1 MPPPSG
7 QPVSSPTNTSSD
19 DPARLSWANALIR
32 LEASHDTGAV
42 SSTLSS
48 FLEDHLAQLQHP
60 ADPFKRDP
68 KGKQQL
74 SSGSLVVA
82 TRKVDVPKQDQ
93 AAVLE
98 VADRFDLDEVE
109 AWLAVQSVTKG
120 KNKEDDRLNDDEWFN
135 VTAWVFEERM
145 AVIGTVALLLR
156 THEDPNHPC
165 FDLASKLIPSILSDS
180 FTSSLLAGVSQ
191 RASQTLPKPVRHSRQ
206 QYSFWTK
213 QLVQEQKALLE
224 VLFLVYYAP
233 RPADGLE
240 LARLLETIRTTE
252 WGSRQELFG
261 YFDAETLAAVKE
273 VEGLFTIL
281 AVEAL
286 NLESAMEQDYPIP
299 APGGEPVEEAS
310 VFHPDNLRKINEAVE
325 ALVSSDSE
333 RASPLLLGW
342 AFLLSKVTASLLERG
357 VPDAYHSFAEQSLRV
372 ETASSSGS
380 PQPLFQLYAAHA
392 LSPSSSLFPTLQSIL
407 QSTLFGLPQHQHDLP
422 STSFSSTDPNAVG
435 YLSVLRGLIT
445 SLPLLIRLPF
455 LTPAQLSGLLSVC
468 SSLYS
473 NPAAAGMCANFWQDQ
488 ALVLGLGLDAAADAA
503 EEMSMTLDRE
513 APAAGEAEILELT
526 RSRFPVQFGGL
537 VQLVRALCAGVSGV
551 LSGEGNGNE
560 ESEALAAKC
569 ARTAFAY
576 LAHLPTLTHVVPS
589 APSVTPLPYETLSYP
604 DPATG
609 YSFRASRPI
618 GVSRSVAVPVGA
630 MGRLVSPQ
638 GRRPVVVAWDTEW
651 SGWRLFG
658 DVLEE
663 YAGLRRAKKG
673 RDEDVFAGGAGEVDT
688 LPIEWDSEEE
698 KEQDVTA
705 VLDIL
710 RLTLRNDHSLGPVLV
725 KHLSSGA
732 PRGAAPRPDLVE
744 VLFRI
749 LERSLNPTTAVPTRL
764 ISSLLGLVAAL
775 LPSFPGVIW
784 TFLRGSSLLFPSTT
798 STTSST
804 SRQSTSSARA
814 SILQSEKLAGHY
826 PISLSLL
833 NLVHAL
839 VLEEQIASCVVSPEL
854 RRMKHDVLV
863 RALSWV
869 RDDVWPAYSSW
880 RFGALAEKYELA
892 RRMVDLFKLVLEEGE
907 LSPSVGKGIFP
918 EPVSIIT
925 DAFLNTATVAQLAPL
940 LSTLAAGPD
949 AIVLL
954 RKAHR
959 YTDAQALE
967 DLVDASLGLTLKLLR
982 LRRRVKGTTSS
993 LLEKLCLSPN
1003 SAANLSISAPTLPPL
1018 SGLSAS
1024 SATSQRRPELLESL
1038 SKFITAPLSTHVAVQ
1053 AARVLSLLCIASGE
1067 VQARSAGSSLVAL
1080 LGGSERAE
1088 EMGVGLLKVVEDS
1101 TAFGEL
1107 QVAVWDLISAIVDSQ
1122 PGLAMLLVTGRH
1134 YPFSDLAVSTTSKD
1148 DKGKGKEL
1156 TPVEQASQDLAKSLA
1171 PPPPRPLPRTAIS
1184 VALETVGIWQEAW
1197 EERPALLAAVLRFFD
1212 FVWQHLHDYGTALD
1226 DFRGRAAAWEAF
1238 VKVAFE
1244 NPGAEPEDDEAVT
1257 AHCHRIMAKAHAVR
1271 IVALDI
1277 QAAVQRPKPEE
1288 ATSAKAFLEPFRDV
1302 RKLTGTLSS
1311 AVASSCAPELHQGIY
1326 TLIRSTFP
1334 ELDLDAL
1341 RNPAPT
1347 HPLDEA
1353 REFGPEYLYSLPLTR
1368 RKLDGFLADPHSV
1381 IDHESFADV
1390 VEQTGKLNLN
1400 FSLLEAQ
1407 ISDTRAWRQV
1417 LEIALPL
1424 VRRDEKAVEAV
1435 RGVVGLV
1442 AREVADEQRVGQ
1454 VMTTIQAERLE
1465 ILASL
1470 VEVLRGVPAAKG
1482 KDTLIDLLHDVS
1494 AIFASEAL
1502 EPLESVARRATPA
1515 FHATLFR
1522 IAFFVFRQL
1531 NAYSSET
1538 PALVLSAE
1546 QKIKVTAATDLI
1558 LRTMLAATRDLLIL
1572 ARATKALDIEQDLAL
1587 AVAVVSQILKSPYT
1601 PAPALW
1607 LAHCHSLD
1615 LFRSA
1620 FEVFVYMEQLEPG
1633 RPLYSQHVLDL
1644 CLTIATSSPR
1654 AAEQLALEGVMTAL
1668 TNNALTSAA
1677 ESGAIPLVS
1686 PTDGSRTPQH
1696 ELWTSMLALVVALVA
1711 ALGDST
1717 RFVAQDVT
1725 GFVRL
1730 YGAQIAHALSWNAET
1745 PVTAAGLEELAAT
1758 VALMHGVAR
1767 SCSTSGAGSPSAAVA
1782 AVFVDQ
1788 GLALLQHLVYAL
1800 LHPNHLSALIEG
1812 LTPEERGWIEKE
1824 ADETELAKKPVA
1836 GAVTLAVVQ
1845 LCRDIVGSFIEYSD
1859 AWRTLVKDPMEWRT
1873 EGAVV
1878 LPTATV
1884 TSTEKASLGTLFDL
1898 VSYCI
1903 DTLRSPSTVAATPTT
1918 PSPSSAFPTLPLFSP
1933 AALRSVCSETLEATL
1948 LLSAT
1953 QLGLYGKLGH
1963 GPAPGQ
1969 TGGSFTRTLKE
1980 LAQEVTDAVDKAI
1993 AAADQ
1998 AGKAAAAREV
2008 KDDRQWLLAAV
2019 KTRLVSWL

>member
-1 MPPPSG
+1 MAPATG
-7 QPVSSPTNTSSD
+7 PVASSSTNTSSD
-19 DPARLSWANALIR
+19 DLAQLSWANVLIR
-32 LEASHDTGAV
+32 LEASYETGLV

-48 FLEDHLAQLQHP
+48 FLEAHLAQLQHP

-68 KGKQQL
+68 QGKQQL
-74 SSGSLVVA
+74 SSGSLTVA
-82 TRKVDVPKQDQ
+82 TRKVDISKQEQ
-93 AAVLE
+93 TAVLE

-120 KNKEDDRLNDDEWFN
+120 KKKEDDRLDDDEWFN
-135 VTAWVFEERM
+135 LTAWVFEERM

-165 FDLASKLIPSILSDS
+165 FDLASKLLPSILSDS
-180 FTSSLLAGVSQ
+180 FTSFLLAGVSQ

-233 RPADGLE
+233 RPADGPE
-240 LARLLETIRTTE
+240 LVRLLETIRTTE

-261 YFDAETLAAVKE
+261 YFDAETIAAVKE

-286 NLESAMEQDYPIP
+286 NLENAMEQDYPIP
-299 APGGEPVEEAS
+299 PPGGEPLEATS
-310 VFHPDNLRKINEAVE
+310 VFHPDNLRKVYEAVE
-325 ALVSSDSE
+325 ALVSSDSV

-392 LSPSSSLFPTLQSIL
+392 LSPSSSLFSTLRSIL
-407 QSTLFGLPQHQHDLP
+407 HSPLFGLPQHQHDLP
-422 STSFSSTDPNAVG
+422 SPSFSSSDPNAVG

-455 LTPAQLSGLLSVC
+455 LTPAQLSGLFSVC

-473 NPAAAGMCANFWQDQ
+473 NPSAAGMCANFWRDQ
-488 ALVLGLGLDAAADAA
+488 ALVLGLGLDATVDA
-503 EEMSMTLDRE
+503 EEEMGMALDRE
-513 APAAGEAEILELT
+513 APATGEAEIIELA

-537 VQLVRALCAGVSGV
+537 VQLVRALCAGVNGV

-560 ESEALAAKC
+560 ESEALAGKC
-569 ARTAFAY
+569 AQAAFAY

-618 GVSRSVAVPVGA
+618 GVSRSVVVPVGA

-638 GRRPVVVAWDTEW
+638 GGRPVVVAWDTEW

-663 YAGLRRAKKG
+663 YAGLRRAKKV
-673 RDEDVFAGGAGEVDT
+673 REEDVFAGGAGDVDT

-698 KEQDVTA
+698 KAQDVTA

-710 RLTLRNDHSLGPVLV
+710 RLTLRNDHSLGPMLV

-732 PRGAAPRPDLVE
+732 PRGAAPRPDLIE

-749 LERSLNPTTAVPTRL
+749 LERSLNPTTTVPTRL

-775 LPSFPGVIW
+775 LPSFPGIIW

-798 STTSST
+798 STTSTT
-804 SRQSTSSARA
+804 SSRHMTSSARA

-839 VLEEQIASCVVSPEL
+839 VLEEQVASCVVSPEL
-854 RRMKHDVLV
+854 QRMKHDVLV

-869 RDDVWPAYSSW
+869 RDDVWPSYSSW

-892 RRMVDLFKLVLEEGE
+892 KRMVDVFKLVLEEGE
-907 LSPSVGKGIFP
+907 LFPSVGKGIFP

-940 LSTLAAGPD
+940 LSTLGAGPD

-993 LLEKLCLSPN
+993 LLEKLCLSPD
-1003 SAANLSISAPTLPPL
+1003 SAANLSISAPALPPL

-1038 SKFITAPLSTHVAVQ
+1038 SKLITAPLSTHVAVQ
-1053 AARVLSLLCIASGE
+1053 AARVFALFCIASGE

-1088 EMGVGLLKVVEDS
+1088 EMCVGLLKVVEDP
-1101 TAFGEL
+1101 TASGEL

-1122 PGLAMLLVTGRH
+1122 PGLAILLVTGRH
-1134 YPFSDLAVSTTSKD
+1134 YPFSDLAASTTSKD
-1148 DKGKGKEL
+1148 DKGKSKEL

-1171 PPPPRPLPRTAIS
+1171 PPPLRPLPRTAIG
-1184 VALETVGIWQEAW
+1184 VALETVGIWEEAW
-1197 EERPALLAAVLRFFD
+1197 KERPALLAAVLRFFD

-1244 NPGAEPEDDEAVT
+1244 DPGGEPEDDEAVT
-1257 AHCHRIMAKAHAVR
+1257 MYCHRIMAKAHAVR
-1271 IVALDI
+1271 IVTLDI
-1277 QAAVQRPKPEE
+1277 QAALQRPKPEE

-1302 RKLTGTLSS
+1302 RKLTGSLSS
-1311 AVASSCAPELHQGIY
+1311 AIASSCAPELHRGIY
-1326 TLIRSTFP
+1326 TLIRLSFP

-1353 REFGPEYLYSLPLTR
+1353 REFGPEYLYSLPLMR
-1368 RKLDGFLADPHSV
+1368 RKLDGFFADPHSV
-1381 IDHESFADV
+1381 IDHESFIDIV
-1390 VEQTGKLNLN
+1390 KQTGKLNLN

-1417 LEIALPL
+1417 LEIGLPL

-1435 RGVVGLV
+1435 RGIVSLV
-1442 AREVADEQRVGQ
+1442 AREVAHEQRVGQ

-1470 VEVLRGVPAAKG
+1470 VEVLGGVPAVKG
-1482 KDTLIDLLHDVS
+1482 KDTLVDLLHDVS

-1502 EPLESVARRATPA
+1502 EPLESVARRAIPA

-1538 PALVLSAE
+1538 SAPALSAE
-1546 QKIKVTAATDLI
+1546 QKTKITAATDLI
-1558 LRTMLAATRDLLIL
+1558 LRTMLAATRDLLVL
-1572 ARATKALDIEQDLAL
+1572 ARSTKALEIEQDLTL

-1620 FEVFVYMEQLEPG
+1620 FEVFVYMEQLEPS
-1633 RPLYSQHVLDL
+1633 RPLYAQHVLDL
-1644 CLTIATSSPR
+1644 CLAIATSSPR

-1686 PTDGSRTPQH
+1686 STDGSRTPQH
-1696 ELWTSMLALVVALVA
+1696 ELWTTMLALVVALVA

-1730 YGAQIAHALSWNAET
+1730 YGAQIARALSWNAET

-1767 SCSTSGAGSPSAAVA
+1767 SSSTSGAGSTSAAVA

-1788 GLALLQHLVYAL
+1788 GLGLLQHLVYAL

-1812 LTPEERGWIEKE
+1812 LTPEERSWIEKE
-1824 ADETELAKKPVA
+1824 AGETELAKKPVA

-1845 LCRDIVGSFIEYSD
+1845 LCRDIVGSFTEYSD
-1859 AWRTLVKDPMEWRT
+1859 AWRTLVKDPMEWKT
-1873 EGAVV
+1873 EAAIV

-1903 DTLRSPSTVAATPTT
+1903 DTLRSAPTAVPTPTT
-1918 PSPSSAFPTLPLFSP
+1918 PSPSSTFPTLPLFSP
-1933 AALRSVCSETLEATL
+1933 AIFRTVCSETLEATL

-1953 QLGLYGKLGH
+1953 QIGLYGKLGH
-1963 GPAPGQ
+1963 GPAQGQ

-1993 AAADQ
+1993 TAAEAD
-1998 AGKAAAAREV
+1998 KAAAREA